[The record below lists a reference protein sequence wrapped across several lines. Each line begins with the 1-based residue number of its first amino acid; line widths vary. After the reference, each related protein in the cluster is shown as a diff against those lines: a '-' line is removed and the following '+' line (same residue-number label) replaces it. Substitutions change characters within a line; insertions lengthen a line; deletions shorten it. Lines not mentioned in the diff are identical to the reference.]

1 MRGKPAKRRQRPAG
15 DGITPAGAGKTAI
28 VADVSARRQDHPR
41 RCGENHHPPVRH
53 HRRGGSPPQVRGKQ
67 YMNDSKKALLRI
79 TPAGAGKTKTKRTLM
94 DVIRDHPR
102 RCGENW
108 DTSCCIIAADGSPP
122 QVRGKQ
128 PFHSYRLCSSR
139 ITPAG
144 AGKTAGA
151 VGTRAGARDHPR
163 RCGENDVPQYSRQR
177 PHGSPPQ
184 VRGKPTKKM
193 CPAPCIRITPAG
205 AGKTQRAQRANPAL
219 KDHPRRCGENRI
231 RRTRRRPTLGSPPQV
246 RGKHEPCRAHGLER
260 RITPAGAGKTRTAE
274 SIHVSAKDHPRR
286 CGENSASVS
295 RTPRNLGSPPQ
306 VRGKLIDHGTECIC
320 NRITPAGAGKT
331 SWD

>member
-1 MRGKPAKRRQRPAG
+1 MRGKLQEW
-15 DGITPAGAGKTAI
+15 I
-28 VADVSARRQDHPR
+28 
-41 RCGENHHPPVRH
+41 PV
-53 HRRGGSPPQVRGKQ
+53 VF
-67 YMNDSKKALLRI
+67 D
-79 TPAGAGKTKTKRTLM
+79 
-94 DVIRDHPR
+94 D
-102 RCGENW
+102 
-108 DTSCCIIAADGSPP
+108 
-122 QVRGKQ
+122 
-128 PFHSYRLCSSR
+128 R

-286 CGENSASVS
+286 CGENA
-295 RTPRNLGSPPQ
+295 RTMRSNSFGSGSPPQ
-306 VRGKLIDHGTECIC
+306 VRGKLVLVCDGRVVAGITPAGAGKTPYKSIEADSLTDHPRRCGENFQTYCIADPDVGSPPQVRGKPLLSLSTTYSP
-320 NRITPAGAGKT
+320 RITPAGAGKT
-331 SWD
+331 I

>member
-1 MRGKPAKRRQRPAG
+1 MRTFPQGAR
-15 DGITPAGAGKTAI
+15 ITPAGAGKTRISSSRSGA
-28 VADVSARRQDHPR
+28 SEDHPR

-163 RCGENDVPQYSRQR
+163 RCGENESTSIAGAKPI
-177 PHGSPPQ
+177 GSPPQ
-184 VRGKPTKKM
+184 VRGK
-193 CPAPCIRITPAG
+193 R
-205 AGKTQRAQRANPAL
+205 
-219 KDHPRRCGENRI
+219 H
-231 RRTRRRPTLGSPPQV
+231 
-246 RGKHEPCRAHGLER
+246 
-260 RITPAGAGKTRTAE
+260 
-274 SIHVSAKDHPRR
+274 
-286 CGENSASVS
+286 
-295 RTPRNLGSPPQ
+295 
-306 VRGKLIDHGTECIC
+306 
-320 NRITPAGAGKT
+320 
-331 SWD
+331 